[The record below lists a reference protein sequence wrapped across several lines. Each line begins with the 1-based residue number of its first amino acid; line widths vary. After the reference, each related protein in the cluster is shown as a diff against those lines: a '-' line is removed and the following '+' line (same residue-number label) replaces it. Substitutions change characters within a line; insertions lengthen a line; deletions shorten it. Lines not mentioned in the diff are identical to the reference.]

1 MKNNKLCNKISTAE
15 SVNGSR
21 PVLQQRNVLK
31 REMSTDGLDS
41 ERNGCWK
48 EEKTVEEKDGGLN
61 WGGDNSP
68 CLCSPLLYAKKK
80 GVLHLYSK
88 REPTPPSLLLSP
100 LSLLCTLKAQV
111 EAGVSQL
118 NIYTFLAFILL
129 HTYLTSMNG
138 VFLTPSNSHSKQVL
152 LAQLMYNN

>member
-80 GVLHLYSK
+80 KGGVAFVFKARAHSTLPFALSALSAVYIKSPSRSRCQPIKYIHFPGFYSAAHL
-88 REPTPPSLLLSP
+88 
-100 LSLLCTLKAQV
+100 
-111 EAGVSQL
+111 L
-118 NIYTFLAFILL
+118 NIYEWRLLNSFQFTFKAGFIG
-129 HTYLTSMNG
+129 TTD
-138 VFLTPSNSHSKQVL
+138 V
-152 LAQLMYNN
+152 